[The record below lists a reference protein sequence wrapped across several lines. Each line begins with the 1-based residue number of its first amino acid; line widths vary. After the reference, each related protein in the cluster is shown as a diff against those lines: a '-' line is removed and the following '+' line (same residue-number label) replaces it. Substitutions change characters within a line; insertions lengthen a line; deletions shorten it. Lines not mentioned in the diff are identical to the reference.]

1 MNNFYITHNIFI
13 KEKKYFF
20 ENEKDN
26 TIIKLNKKNWFKY
39 LTEYGWERLCI
50 NWRKRL
56 KETNKSCF
64 GILDCGSNG
73 DCLFHV
79 LSDALNSKFIL
90 NNNEPLYDYEN
101 LRLIASKEINSDN
114 FELILNSY
122 KLEKELNEFNG
133 DWDPDSI
140 NSIEDLQRQITTC
153 GDNFWGDH
161 ILLQLLQKKLEFNVI
176 ILNSDNYSN
185 SDNIEDRFKIMPIA
199 SLNLDNYKY
208 TIIIYY
214 LEEIHFQLIGYFD
227 GNKMITLFEKNELPP
242 IILDIYN
249 NDCRNN

>member
-13 KEKKYFF
+13 KDKKYFF

-133 DWDPDSI
+133 EWDPASI
-140 NSIEDLQRQITTC
+140 NSIEDLQRQIHKC
-153 GDNFWGDH
+153 GDNFWGD
-161 ILLQLLQKKLEFNVI
+161 LFFNEDYDPENEAGIIFETDIFGEAVWRENAGI
-176 ILNSDNYSN
+176 IL
-185 SDNIEDRFKIMPIA
+185 RKIGG
-199 SLNLDNYKY
+199 
-208 TIIIYY
+208 
-214 LEEIHFQLIGYFD
+214 F
-227 GNKMITLFEKNELPP
+227 
-242 IILDIYN
+242 
-249 NDCRNN
+249 